1 MANIG
6 IIPQPIVHT
15 FNEINIGKYKGTKHY
30 EIVEVTNGKNQLSET
45 INICND
51 RGFAKSSPAYWLKIR
66 VANKWKIL
74 TGLFATD
81 NDYYF
86 VADKGRNNVKE
97 ALLFVKFNQNKQV
110 VTVYY
115 FKNFYTNN
123 IYQVLQTLIQ

>member
-15 FNEINIGKYKGTKHY
+15 FNEINIGKYKGTKNY
-30 EIVEVTNGKNQLSET
+30 EIATVENGKNQLSET

-51 RGFAKSSPAYWLKIR
+51 RGFAKSSPAFWLKIR